1 MQSCLCCFLT
11 KINRSVPV
19 TAERRLPLT
28 CPSCPFLT
36 GFWHSREN
44 ASESPSCER
53 DPGKKTGQAA
63 GHRGGD
69 RRPGP
74 SPAAVSWP
82 WALSGA
88 SWSRSPGPHPAPGQA
103 VCCPPP
109 AARGQRA
116 APTTRGAPAP
126 LASRPPRRPLPDR
139 RQSLGSA
146 GRAHSQAR
154 EGTAARLLGER
165 AACAVQGR
173 HGSGR
178 RRGTGL

>member
-103 VCCPPP
+103 VYCPPP
-109 AARGQRA
+109 AA
-116 APTTRGAPAP
+116 
-126 LASRPPRRPLPDR
+126 
-139 RQSLGSA
+139 LGSA
-146 GRAHSQAR
+146 GRPHHPRGSCSSRPAAPMKA
-154 EGTAARLLGER
+154 TAGQTSEPGECR
-165 AACAVQGR
+165 PCAQPGA
-173 HGSGR
+173 GGDSGPSP
-178 RRGTGL
+178 G